1 MCLLGLQAGAQT
13 SAPAPVASP
22 SGNLRDYQ
30 AISNRQRFGWALRST
45 LGPESLVAGA
55 VTAGYGTAIDK
66 PSEYG
71 PHWDGFGKRYGMR
84 LTGVAT
90 SNTIESSLGS
100 LWGEDPRYFR
110 APNQPFKSRLRRV
123 VLTTFTAPGPD
134 GHYRPAYARFVA
146 IPANN
151 FLSNT
156 WRADSES
163 DNRDAALRT
172 LYGFLGRMG
181 SNAFAEFWPD
191 VKQRAFHGR

>member
-1 MCLLGLQAGAQT
+1 MCLLALPAAGQT
-13 SAPAPVASP
+13 SASTPVTS
-22 SGNLRDYQ
+22 
-30 AISNRQRFGWALRST
+30 RFGSVQNYQPISGSERFRWFLRST

-55 VTAGYGTAIDK
+55 VTAGFGTAIDK

-71 PHWDGFGKRYGMR
+71 PHWDGFGKRYGIR

-90 SNTIESSLGS
+90 SNAIESSLGS

-110 APNQPFKSRLRRV
+110 DPDQPFKTRLGHV
-123 VLTTFTAPGPD
+123 VLTTFTAPGAD
-134 GHYRPAYARFVA
+134 GRYRPAYARLVA
-146 IPANN
+146 IPGNN

-191 VKQRAFHGR
+191 VKQRAFHRH